1 MQGKYERPRERRRGK
16 VVLTVFLSI
25 MILLAAAGIG
35 AYSYLDGMLNL
46 INRAEVIDRSDA
58 TVDPAMLGN
67 FEQTLP
73 VMPTTQPTEETTQ
86 PTEAPTT
93 VPTQPPFVPSG
104 QDIINV
110 LVVGQ
115 AAREGETARYADT
128 MILVTVNKI
137 TKTIHLH
144 SFLRD
149 TYVDMPDYKGNACG
163 WNRIN
168 MVYHLGWQW
177 GGTGGAMENM
187 NACLKNSFGIE
198 VDYNVE
204 VDFEAFAKIVD
215 VLGGVRITLTE
226 AEANYINK
234 DGKTWQEVQP
244 GENRL
249 FGDAALVYARMRKAA
264 GDADSDIKRTERQRT
279 FVTAVIEKLRYRGF
293 DALQELAKEVLPM
306 ITTNMTNEQI
316 TTCMWEI
323 LPLLPDLTIETGTC
337 PVKTTYWGE
346 IIDING
352 TPSSVLKFEPIRN
365 WQLMTPITEGVEK
378 LPWS

>member
-1 MQGKYERPRERRRGK
+1 MRGKYEKPKTKRRWK
-16 VVLTVFLSI
+16 PLLSI
-25 MILLAAAGIG
+25 LVLLVAVIAGVGIG
-35 AYSYLDGMLNL
+35 GYAYLNDMLNL
-46 INRAEVIDRSDA
+46 VSRAEVVDRADA

-67 FEQTLP
+67 FEETEA
-73 VMPTTQPTEETTQ
+73 VTMPPTEMTE
-86 PTEAPTT
+86 PTETIQTEPA
-93 VPTQPPFVPSG
+93 VPTFTPSG
-104 QDIINV
+104 LDIINV

-128 MILVTVNKI
+128 MILVTVNKN
-137 TKTIHLH
+137 TKTVYLN

-226 AEANYINK
+226 AEANYINQ
-234 DGKTWQEVQP
+234 DGKCWQEVAP

-293 DALQELAKEVLPM
+293 DALQELAKEVLPL

-323 LPLLPDLTIETGTC
+323 LPLLPDLKIETGTC

-352 TPSSVLKFEPIRN
+352 VPSSVLKFEPIRN
-365 WQLMTPITEGVEK
+365 WQLMTPITEGEEK

>member
-1 MQGKYERPRERRRGK
+1 MRGKYERPKPKRRGK
-16 VVLTVFLSI
+16 LVLIVLL
-25 MILLAAAGIG
+25 MLVILLSAAGIA
-35 AYSYLDGMLNL
+35 AYGYLNGMLNL
-46 INRAEVIDRSDA
+46 VTRAEVIDRADA
-58 TVDPAMLGN
+58 TVDPALLGN
-67 FEQTLP
+67 FEETEA
-73 VMPTTQPTEETTQ
+73 VMPTTQPPQTEETT
-86 PTEAPTT
+86 EPTT
-93 VPTQPPFVPSG
+93 MPTAPSYIPSG

-128 MILVTVNKI
+128 MILVTVNKL
-137 TKTIHLH
+137 TKTIYLH

-149 TYVDMPDYKGNACG
+149 TYVDMPDYKGNKCG

-187 NACLKNSFGIE
+187 NMCLKNNFGIE
-198 VDYNVE
+198 VDHNVE
-204 VDFEAFAKIVD
+204 VDFTAFSKIVD

-226 AEANYINK
+226 AEANYMNK
-234 DGKTWQEVQP
+234 DGKNWQEVEP

-264 GDADSDIKRTERQRT
+264 GDADSDIRRTERQRT
-279 FVTAVIEKLRYRGF
+279 LVTAIIEKLRYRGF
-293 DALQELAKEVLPM
+293 DALQELAQEVLPL

-323 LPLLPDLTIETGTC
+323 LPLLPDLKIETGTC
-337 PVKTTYWGE
+337 PVKTTYRGE

-352 TPSSVLKFEPIRN
+352 VPSSVLKFEPIRN

-378 LPWS
+378 LPWSK

>member
-1 MQGKYERPRERRRGK
+1 MRGKYERQKPKRRWK
-16 VVLTVFLSI
+16 PILVVFLVL
-25 MILLAAAGIG
+25 MLLLSAAGIG
-35 AYSYLDGMLNL
+35 VYAYMNNMLDL
-46 INRAEVIDRSDA
+46 ITRAEVVDRSHE

-67 FEQTLP
+67 FEETMP
-73 VMPTTQPTEETTQ
+73 VMPTTQPVVTEES
-86 PTEAPTT
+86 TT
-93 VPTQPPFVPSG
+93 VPTEPSFIPSG
-104 QDIINV
+104 KDIINV

-115 AAREGETARYADT
+115 AARAGETARYSDT
-128 MILVTVNKI
+128 MILVTVNKN
-137 TKTIHLH
+137 TKTIYLH

-168 MVYHLGWQW
+168 MVYHLGYTW

-187 NACLKNSFGIE
+187 NMCLKNNFGIE

-204 VDFEAFAKIVD
+204 VDFEAFSKIVD

-226 AEANYINK
+226 AEADYMNK
-234 DGKTWQEVQP
+234 DGKNWQEVTP

-249 FGDAALVYARMRKAA
+249 FGDAALVYARMRKAN
-264 GDADSDIKRTERQRT
+264 GDGDSDIRRTERQRT
-279 FVTAVIEKLRYRGF
+279 FVTAIIEKLRYRGF
-293 DALQELAKEVLPM
+293 DALQELAQEVLPL

-323 LPLLPDLTIETGTC
+323 LPLLPDLKIETGTC

-352 TPSSVLKFEPIRN
+352 VPSSVLKFEPIRN

-378 LPWS
+378 LPWSK

>member
-1 MQGKYERPRERRRGK
+1 MRGKYERPKKKRGGR
-16 VVLTVFLSI
+16 
-25 MILLAAAGIG
+25 ILLSVLLVLILLLGMAGVG
-35 AYSYLDGMLNL
+35 AYAYMNNVLDL
-46 INRAEVIDRSDA
+46 ITRAEVEDRSDV
-58 TVDPAMLGN
+58 TVDPALLGN
-67 FEQTLP
+67 FEETVP
-73 VMPTTQPTEETTQ
+73 VMPTTQPEETM
-86 PTEAPTT
+86 APTT
-93 VPTQPPFVPSG
+93 APTEPDFIPSG
-104 QDIINV
+104 KNIINV

-115 AAREGETARYADT
+115 AAREGETAHYADT
-128 MILVTVNKI
+128 MILVTVNKL
-137 TKTIHLH
+137 TKTVYLH

-198 VDYNVE
+198 VDHNIE
-204 VDFEAFAKIVD
+204 VDFEAFSKIVD
-215 VLGGVRITLTE
+215 VLGGVRITQTE
-226 AEANYINK
+226 AEANYMNN
-234 DGKTWQEVQP
+234 DGKTWQEVTP

-264 GDADSDIKRTERQRT
+264 GDGESDIRRTERQRT
-279 FVTAVIEKLRYRGF
+279 FVTAIIEKLRYRGF
-293 DALQELAKEVLPM
+293 DALQELAKEVLPL
-306 ITTNMTNEQI
+306 ITTNMTNEEI

-323 LPLLPDLTIETGTC
+323 LPLLPELKIETGTC

-346 IIDING
+346 IIDLNG
-352 TPSSVLKFEPIRN
+352 VPASVLKFEPIRN

-378 LPWS
+378 LPWSK

>member
-1 MQGKYERPRERRRGK
+1 MRGKYERQKPKRRGK
-16 VVLTVFLSI
+16 TVLVVVLVLLMLLS
-25 MILLAAAGIG
+25 AAGIG
-35 AYSYLDGMLNL
+35 AYAYVNNMLDL
-46 INRAEVIDRSDA
+46 ITRAEVEDRSHE
-58 TVDPAMLGN
+58 TVDPALLGN
-67 FEQTLP
+67 FEETTP
-73 VMPTTQPTEETTQ
+73 VMPATQPVQTEETTE
-86 PTEAPTT
+86 PTTAPT
-93 VPTQPPFVPSG
+93 VPSYTPSG

-115 AAREGETARYADT
+115 AAREGETAHYADT
-128 MILVTVNKI
+128 MILVTVNKN
-137 TKTIHLH
+137 TKTVYLH

-177 GGTGGAMENM
+177 GGTGGSMENM
-187 NACLKNSFGIE
+187 NMCLKNNFGIE
-198 VDYNVE
+198 VDHNVE

-226 AEANYINK
+226 AEAEYMNN
-234 DGKTWQEVQP
+234 DGKTWQEVTP

-279 FVTAVIEKLRYRGF
+279 LVTAIIEKLRYRGF

-323 LPLLPDLTIETGTC
+323 LPLLPELTIETGTC

-352 TPSSVLKFEPIRN
+352 VPSSVLKFEPIRN